1 MAAEN
6 RPLVACLL
14 KINGLPEFAAYK
26 QHLQE
31 LRDEY
36 RIAND
41 AMRDPDIFRW
51 NQGRVLMLNTLLEEL
66 EQSPALASKIG
77 A

>member
-1 MAAEN
+1 MAADI

-14 KINGLPEFAAYK
+14 KINGLPELAPFK
-26 QHLQE
+26 NHLQE
-31 LRDEY
+31 LRDKY

-41 AMRDPDIFRW
+41 ALVDEVMIRR
-51 NQGRVLMLNTLLEEL
+51 NQGRIMQLNELLEEL

-77 A
+77 G